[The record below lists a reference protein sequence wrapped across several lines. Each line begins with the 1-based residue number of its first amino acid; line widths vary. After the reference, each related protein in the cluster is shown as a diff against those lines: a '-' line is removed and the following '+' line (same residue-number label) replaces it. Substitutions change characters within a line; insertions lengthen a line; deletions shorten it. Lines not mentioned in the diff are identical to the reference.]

1 MEDEDLYTR
10 ITLRI
15 PKDTHQR
22 LSEQAKLTSKS
33 LNAEIIGRL
42 QSSLDAPDGESIK
55 TLFKD
60 LELARLNAQ
69 KERSDGLGAKL
80 VAAQLAGM
88 VEPEKLAT
96 DPALAN
102 AAFALR
108 SQQREILLDILENS
122 ILGMFQIPEMMRR
135 GLKQG
140 NLVLTSD
147 EKPTKF
153 SQVPASIRST
163 SSALQSTLKDL
174 DHDLLLEL
182 FQRDKVRQVLDG
194 HETLLNVDADSA
206 KKEASSSKPK

>member
-15 PKDTHQR
+15 PKDIHQK

-55 TLFKD
+55 TLYKD
-60 LELARLNAQ
+60 LELARLTAQ

-80 VAAQLAGM
+80 IAARLAGM
-88 VEPEKLAT
+88 VVPEKLAT
-96 DPALAN
+96 DPALAG
-102 AAFALR
+102 AALALH
-108 SQQREILLDILENS
+108 SQQREILLDILEQS
-122 ILGMFQIPEMMRR
+122 ILGMVQVPEMMRR

-147 EKPTKF
+147 DKPTKF
-153 SQVPASIRST
+153 SKVPEAISKT
-163 SSALQSTLKDL
+163 SSALNSTLKEL
-174 DHDLLLEL
+174 DDDLLLEL
-182 FQRDKVRQVLDG
+182 FQRDSVRNALHG
-194 HETLLNVDADSA
+194 NETDSNVDDNSA
-206 KKEASSSKPK
+206 STSSSSGKPK